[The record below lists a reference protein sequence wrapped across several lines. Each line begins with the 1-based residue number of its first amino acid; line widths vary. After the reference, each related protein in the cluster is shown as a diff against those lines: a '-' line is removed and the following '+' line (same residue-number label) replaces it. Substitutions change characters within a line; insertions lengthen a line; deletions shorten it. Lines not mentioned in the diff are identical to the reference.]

1 MLFAKYHGA
10 GNDFILIDDR
20 KEAFPVDAS
29 AFIAKLCEHRLGVG
43 ADGLI
48 LLQPSERA
56 DFRMRIFN
64 CDGKEA
70 EMCGNG
76 LRCLAHFIRKL
87 GDKRPIFRIE
97 TRGQITTCSFEGE
110 NVSVDMGSYRWI
122 ESGIRIGS
130 YTVYAVHTGVPHA
143 VVFGDAGEDFVSI
156 ARAIRSHSRFQPEG
170 VNVNF
175 ATIENGKI
183 RTRTYER
190 GIEDETLA
198 CGTGAAAVAV
208 VASKLHA
215 LHEITIL
222 PASEEELYIK
232 LDQNKVTVTG
242 PAVFVFEGKLER
254 LK

>member
-1 MLFAKYHGA
+1 MFFAKYHGA

-20 KEAFPVDAS
+20 KEMFPIDDS
-29 AFIAKLCEHRLGVG
+29 AFIARLCEHRLGIG

-48 LLQPSERA
+48 LLQLSEKV

-76 LRCLAHFIRKL
+76 LRCLTHFIRKL
-87 GDKRPIFRIE
+87 GDQRSIFRIE
-97 TRGQITTCSFEGE
+97 AGGQMTTCSIEGE
-110 NVSVDMGSYRWI
+110 KVSVDMGSYRWI
-122 ESGIRIGS
+122 ESGIQIGS

-190 GIEDETLA
+190 GVEDETLA

-208 VASKLHA
+208 VAAKLHA
-215 LHEITIL
+215 LDDITIL
-222 PASEEELYIK
+222 PASEEALHIK
-232 LDQNKVTVTG
+232 LDQDTITVTG
-242 PAVFVFEGKLER
+242 PAVFVFEGKI
-254 LK
+254 K